1 MDEDNGIWLQDSFV
15 NEKGIELENRAL
27 SAFMTQN
34 FNQIDQWLNASQAM
48 NTAFLFYSLLLV
60 SDVLNL

>member
-1 MDEDNGIWLQDSFV
+1 MDEDNGIWLQYSFV

-34 FNQIDQWLNASQAM
+34 INQIDQWL
-48 NTAFLFYSLLLV
+48 TLV
-60 SDVLNL
+60 KLWILQFFSILSF

>member
-1 MDEDNGIWLQDSFV
+1 MDEDNGIWLQDPFV
-15 NEKGIELENRAL
+15 NEKGIELEKRAL

-34 FNQIDQWLNASQAM
+34 INQIDQSSQAIY
-48 NTAFLFYSLLLV
+48 TTILFYSLLLV

>member
-1 MDEDNGIWLQDSFV
+1 MDEDNGIWLQDPFV

-34 FNQIDQWLNASQAM
+34 INQIDQWL
-48 NTAFLFYSLLLV
+48 TLV
-60 SDVLNL
+60 KLWILQFFSILSF

>member
-1 MDEDNGIWLQDSFV
+1 MDEDNGIWLQDPFV

-34 FNQIDQWLNASQAM
+34 INQIDQWLTLIKLWILQFFSILS
-48 NTAFLFYSLLLV
+48 F
-60 SDVLNL
+60 

>member
-1 MDEDNGIWLQDSFV
+1 MDEDNGIWLQDPFV

-34 FNQIDQWLNASQAM
+34 INQIDQSSQAIY
-48 NTAFLFYSLLLV
+48 TTILFYSLLLV

>member
-1 MDEDNGIWLQDSFV
+1 MEEDHGICLHDPFV

-34 FNQIDQWLNASQAM
+34 INQIDQSSQAIY
-48 NTAFLFYSLLLV
+48 TTILFYSLLLV